1 MFPLGQPSSRPVALD
16 RSGREALSADTRAVS
31 PAWRVPAAPPRASAA
46 ASAGP
51 PKRAALR
58 PGQPWRIQAMSGSG
72 GPAGGRCWQSHQLP
86 PRHSSW
92 CAARQAEQTM
102 LPLSRFLTASWAPF
116 RGAVLQLTAQPT
128 PSSVDVGQRG
138 FRGSSPGLT
147 PRAKAKL
154 PKATSSIGRHGSEQD
169 WPARLRGL
177 LRRRWRGASGDAVRR
192 LALPHSGRP
201 RCRTFLAGKR
211 HR

>member
-1 MFPLGQPSSRPVALD
+1 MFPRTDACPRCLWLIGSFPKKSRSHTLGVPKSSLQTDTSQALQRSSPTPAGSRPL
-16 RSGREALSADTRAVS
+16 
-31 PAWRVPAAPPRASAA
+31 AAGAA
-46 ASAGP
+46 CAGS
-51 PKRAALR
+51 RTSYR
-58 PGQPWRIQAMSGSG
+58 PGTLRGARP
-72 GPAGGRCWQSHQLP
+72 GRQSRPCCHYQG
-86 PRHSSW
+86 
-92 CAARQAEQTM
+92 
-102 LPLSRFLTASWAPF
+102 FLTASWAPF